1 MKQLQT
7 QIQIDHLGWWV
18 ASCHMAFELVD
29 CILSKSFWTLNGHR
43 LWSHY
48 KRLSYCLQKDKE
60 IGGKLITIAG
70 STRIMTVL
78 VDKQHPHQ
86 GVDDDDEEGE
96 SHLERGS

>member
-1 MKQLQT
+1 
-7 QIQIDHLGWWV
+7 
-18 ASCHMAFELVD
+18 MAFELVD

-60 IGGKLITIAG
+60 IGGKLITIAE

-96 SHLERGS
+96 SHLAQGW